1 MPSTM
6 PAMIDSHGKPG
17 IAGRTMGVETEVVVT
32 VLVPGVLTTV
42 IVDTAVL
49 TTVAD
54 GELVAVT
61 AVEEVS
67 LELVPEPDPEPDPV
81 AVALAVDVVLEVEL
95 DVELEL
101 GVEVAVD
108 DALEV
113 VACCCPTTGGTA
125 GSRWKIP
132 VNAVGTAVA
141 VAQVVPALGCA
152 PTAHPSVGFVVK
164 TEKRPSP
171 QETGVGMF
179 IPVHPAPFHQA
190 VTSFAVAGHVMGA
203 VALTAVRGMLHPT
216 AHPSPLPA
224 VVPKVSTCTDVHAA
238 VAGALA
244 AVPRAQT
251 PPLLFV
257 VMIVLWSPTIHP

>member
-1 MPSTM
+1 M

-32 VLVPGVLTTV
+32 VLVCGVLTTV
-42 IVDTAVL
+42 IVETDVL
-49 TTVAD
+49 TTVALAA
-54 GELVAVT
+54 LVVT
-61 AVEEVS
+61 GIVEVS
-67 LELVPEPDPEPDPV
+67 VEFVTEPDPFPV
-81 AVALAVDVVLEVEL
+81 ATELDAELEVDAEL
-95 DVELEL
+95 EDDVELEVTVGDEL
-101 GVEVAVD
+101 EVAT
-108 DALEV
+108 
-113 VACCCPTTGGTA
+113 CCPTTGGTA

-132 VNAVGTAVA
+132 VNAVGIAVA

-164 TEKRPSP
+164 TEKRPNP

-190 VTSFAVAGHVMGA
+190 VTSVAVAGHVMGA

-238 VAGALA
+238 IAGALA